1 MEKPKGKVVAGWYTA
16 PEVEGY
22 EQYWDGSKWLKQKRL
37 IGSSDEF
44 RESHDFVVAVR
55 NGFNK
60 VFDYKSR
67 AKRFEYWYFLL
78 FYYVGTFVG
87 SVILV
92 GMRLEELINLLFL
105 SCAVCL
111 VSLSVRRMHDVG
123 KSGWF
128 ILIPIYSLYLYCQP
142 TKEQVQ

>member
-22 EQYWDGSKWLKQKRL
+22 EQYWDGTKWMKQKRL
-37 IGSSDEF
+37 IGSSDKF
-44 RESHDFVVAVR
+44 VESHDFIIAVR
-55 NGFNK
+55 NGFSQ

-78 FYYVGTFVG
+78 FYYIATLGG
-87 SVILV
+87 STLMAVLNLA
-92 GMRLEELINLLFL
+92 GLIFLLYL
-105 SCAVCL
+105 SCFACL
-111 VSLSVRRMHDVG
+111 ISLSVRRMHDVG
-123 KSGWF
+123 KSGLF

-142 TKEQVQ
+142 SKE